1 MKEVGLRLH
10 PDKTRIVYCKDGNR
24 RDAHSNTSFTF
35 LGFTFRA
42 RGARRKDGQIFS
54 SFLPAVSRDAL
65 KKMGGVVR
73 RWRINLRTTDDVAA
87 LAAWLNP
94 VIRGWMNYYG
104 EFYRSALYR
113 LLQRINTY
121 LVRWARRKFKRLRS
135 FKKAKRWWKGLI
147 RRQPDLFA
155 HWAWVT
161 SF

>member
-1 MKEVGLRLH
+1 MLTDR
-10 PDKTRIVYCKDGNR
+10 
-24 RDAHSNTSFTF
+24 
-35 LGFTFRA
+35 
-42 RGARRKDGQIFS
+42 
-54 SFLPAVSRDAL
+54 
-65 KKMGGVVR
+65 VVR
-73 RWRINLRTTDDVAA
+73 RWRINLRTTEDIAA

-104 EFYRSALYR
+104 EFYRSELYR

-147 RRQPDLFA
+147 RRQPRLLA

>member
-1 MKEVGLRLH
+1 MAPRLF
-10 PDKTRIVYCKDGNR
+10 PTSQDGNR

-42 RGARRKDGQIFS
+42 RGARRKDGRIFS
-54 SFLPAVSRDAL
+54 SFQPAVSRDAL

-73 RWRINLRTTDDVAA
+73 RWRINLRTTDDIAA

-104 EFYRSALYR
+104 AFYRSELYR

-147 RRQPDLFA
+147 RRQPRLFA